1 MNVWQ
6 TFWRN
11 NVYERGPLI
20 RPGWEGGWGGGAQCT
35 MNGQGQSDPPSLA
48 TLSLPPPI
56 FHFYLHRQTHI
67 TARDPSHAPAL
78 QTAIA
83 SKCLSNKKQTNK
95 KNKRRRQ
102 QKTKGQTIFGAM
114 RGTLYH
120 LSPNTQRHPSNKGS
134 SFLHL
139 SGGGSA
145 RLNRSDCCYRSAA
158 SDGPQVNLGADE
170 RQDAVLLQ
178 PFSWTMIM
186 TRHYWGQSPR
196 GNETFCCHR
205 PAFIRRQ

>member
-20 RPGWEGGWGGGAQCT
+20 RLEGGDT
-35 MNGQGQSDPPSLA
+35 MHNEWPGTVWPPHYP
-48 TLSLPPPI
+48 LPPAS
-56 FHFYLHRQTHI
+56 HFSFLSAQTDTYYRTWHKPHPHPANRHRFQL
-67 TARDPSHAPAL
+67 SH
-78 QTAIA
+78 
-83 SKCLSNKKQTNK
+83 KKNQ
-95 KNKRRRQ
+95 NKRRRQ
-102 QKTKGQTIFGAM
+102 QLASKKIKGQTIFGTI

-134 SFLHL
+134 SFLRL
-139 SGGGSA
+139 SGSGSA

-205 PAFIRRQ
+205 PAFIRGQ